1 MILWDTLSEETKR
14 EELSPIISTVDLIIK
29 LYIPF
34 CHSELTCLLRYLAIW
49 INSYDGELD

>member
-1 MILWDTLSEETKR
+1 LSEETKR

-34 CHSELTCLLRYLAIW
+34 CHSELTCLRRYLAIW